1 MSPADNEKD
10 VAQSMA
16 ATAKKA
22 EDASHFLKTLANETR
37 LLILC
42 HLASGER
49 SVSELEEVL
58 AIRQPLVS
66 QQLARLRADNLVRYR
81 RSGKAIYYSLANDDV
96 RRIVEA
102 VHGLFCRPQED
113 AKTAGGA
120 RPATGDAASPS
131 PSQPSGA

>member
-1 MSPADNEKD
+1 MSPADGEKD
-10 VAQSMA
+10 LAQSLA
-16 ATAKKA
+16 ETAKKA

-49 SVSELEEVL
+49 SVSELEQVL

-66 QQLARLRADNLVRYR
+66 QQLARLRADNLVRHR

-96 RRIVEA
+96 RRVVEA
-102 VHGLFCRPQED
+102 VHGLFCRPEEN
-113 AKTAGGA
+113 AKTIGGA
-120 RPATGDAASPS
+120 RPASGDAASPS
-131 PSQPSGA
+131 QSRPSGA

>member
-1 MSPADNEKD
+1 MSPADSEKD
-10 VAQSMA
+10 LAQSMA
-16 ATAKKA
+16 ETAKRA

-66 QQLARLRADNLVRYR
+66 QQLARLRADNLVRHR
-81 RSGKAIYYSLANDDV
+81 RSGKAIYYSLANDDI
-96 RRIVEA
+96 RRVVEA
-102 VHGLFCRPQED
+102 VHGLFCQSAD
-113 AKTAGGA
+113 NDKTIGGA
-120 RPATGDAASPS
+120 RPATGDADSPS
-131 PSQPSGA
+131 PS